1 MDYQL
6 KGLILNCTSKS
17 YVITPIESA
26 NVLKVTLKFYGGYKY
41 KNPSKRRRDRLRKK
55 KFLAKFRKDPV
66 LVPVP
71 FLEPGQSPHPVS
83 LGGPVLARMEAALLK
98 QVHEIEEQIM
108 GFCERWDWLAK
119 EAEQAE
125 KEWEKVSKW
134 VRDLLDQRVDL
145 RVEIGSTE
153 LELEQLKEER
163 DRMQRE
169 ASGLGGAHQV
179 AASSVSGKSQ
189 GASAEP
195 RAPKTKRAKQKRH
208 PGLPSQERQ
217 EYYKSYLAHL

>member
-1 MDYQL
+1 M
-6 KGLILNCTSKS
+6 
-17 YVITPIESA
+17 
-26 NVLKVTLKFYGGYKY
+26 
-41 KNPSKRRRDRLRKK
+41 LRKK
-55 KFLAKFRKDPV
+55 RFLAKFRKDPF

-83 LGGPVLARMEAALLK
+83 LGGLVLATMEAPLLK
-98 QVHEIEEQIM
+98 QVHEIEEQIR
-108 GFCERWDWLAK
+108 GFHERWDRLAN

-125 KEWEKVSKW
+125 SEWEKVSNW

-145 RVEIGSTE
+145 RVEIGSME

-169 ASGLGGAHQV
+169 ISGLGGAQQV
-179 AASSVSGKSQ
+179 ATSSVLGKSQ
-189 GASAEP
+189 GASAGP
-195 RAPKTKRAKQKRH
+195 RTPKKKKTKQKRL

-217 EYYKSYLAHL
+217 EYYKSCLVNL